1 MVGRVVPGPS
11 DIAQRKDEL
20 RRRLLGAR
28 RARSPS
34 DRAAAA
40 HTNAAHLVAALDGTG
55 VVCAYLP
62 LPSEP
67 LTADLLDT
75 LVAAG
80 TTVLVPVVAADAPL
94 DWCRYPSPTA
104 DGPFGIHRPIGPR
117 LGSAAVRTADAVL
130 LPAFAVDRAGHRL
143 GRGGGHYDRTLD
155 LLDARRSGSGSGPGS
170 GSGSVALIAVL
181 FDDEIVADLPVG
193 GHDQD
198 VTAAVTPTAGI
209 EYLRS

>member
-1 MVGRVVPGPS
+1 MGGVVAGPS
-11 DIAQRKDEL
+11 DITQIKDEL

-28 RARSPS
+28 RARSLS

-40 HTNAAHLVAALDGTG
+40 STNGAHLAVALAGTG

-80 TTVLVPVVAADAPL
+80 TTVLGPVVAADAPL
-94 DWCRYPSPTA
+94 DWCRNPSPTA
-104 DGPFGIHRPIGPR
+104 HGPFGIASPIGPR
-117 LGSAAVRTADAVL
+117 LGAAAVRTADVVL
-130 LPAFAVDRAGHRL
+130 LPALAVDRAGHRL
-143 GRGGGHYDRTLD
+143 GRGGGHYDRTLGM
-155 LLDARRSGSGSGPGS
+155 LDTRRT

-181 FDDEIVADLPVG
+181 FDDEIVAAVPVG
-193 GHDQD
+193 GHDRD
-198 VTAAVTPTAGI
+198 VTAAITPTTGI
-209 EYLRS
+209 EHFRR